1 MTKFHGRSHDDY
13 VIRTYSG
20 LFSGCLE
27 FTFTF
32 TFTYPQSQ
40 MQMLRGVT
48 RITLRR
54 GVHTTSSPNS
64 AVGPLRH
71 RFAMAAGASV
81 IAASYLGWRIHLE
94 SRGIALDSDGTRM
107 IDFSLLSYSRTEA
120 LLATSKPT
128 THESRAQ
135 SSDTHSVPSSDT
147 SESQADHIDQSGDDA
162 PSEGDEASSR
172 GAFDPVTGEINWDC
186 PCLGGMAYGPCGM
199 QFREAFSCF
208 VYSKEDPQGIDCVE
222 KFKAMQNCFR
232 ENPDVYGEGT
242 QYSLECASLSS
253 LANIFAQKL

>member
-1 MTKFHGRSHDDY
+1 
-13 VIRTYSG
+13 
-20 LFSGCLE
+20 
-27 FTFTF
+27 
-32 TFTYPQSQ
+32 
-40 MQMLRGVT
+40 
-48 RITLRR
+48 
-54 GVHTTSSPNS
+54 
-64 AVGPLRH
+64 
-71 RFAMAAGASV
+71 MAAGASV

-94 SRGIALDSDGTRM
+94 SRGIALDSDGTP
-107 IDFSLLSYSRTEA
+107 
-120 LLATSKPT
+120 TSKPT

-135 SSDTHSVPSSDT
+135 SSDTLSAPSSDT

-222 KFKAMQNCFR
+222 KFKAMQDCFR
-232 ENPDVYGEGT
+232 ENPDVYGEEIMNDDDEDEELPSGPPIAGDT
-242 QYSLECASLSS
+242 VPASPASFPAES
-253 LANIFAQKL
+253 TPIEISPKPA